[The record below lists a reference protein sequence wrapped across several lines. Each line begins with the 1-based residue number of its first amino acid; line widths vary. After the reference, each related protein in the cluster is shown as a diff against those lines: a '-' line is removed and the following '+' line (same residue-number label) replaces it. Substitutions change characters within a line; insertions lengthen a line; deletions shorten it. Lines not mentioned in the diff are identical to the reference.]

1 MRIRLGEIAYARS
14 GDKGSGATLG
24 ILAYTAAGYDVL
36 RTALTADAMEAYF
49 KPMGCAGVKR
59 YEVPNLHALNFVLP
73 EVLAGGGS
81 RSLRVD
87 AQGKAV
93 GQVALEM
100 TIEVPDAILSACTR
114 GWCGDGD
121 VRNLQPID

>member
-1 MRIRLGEIAYARS
+1 MRVRLGDIAYARS

-24 ILAYTAAGYDVL
+24 IIAYTPQGYEVL
-36 RTALTADAMEAYF
+36 REHLTANAMETYF
-49 KPMGCAGVKR
+49 EPMGAVRVKR
-59 YEVPNLHALNFVLP
+59 YEVPNLHVLNFVLP

-81 RSLRVD
+81 RSLRID

-100 TIEVPDAILSACTR
+100 EIDVPDLLVESCKRAR
-114 GWCGDGD
+114 G
-121 VRNLQPID
+121 

>member
-1 MRIRLGEIAYARS
+1 MRIRLGEIAHARS

-24 ILAYTAAGYDVL
+24 IIAYTKQGYDVL
-36 RTALTADAMEAYF
+36 RDTLTAAAMEAYF
-49 KPMGCAGVKR
+49 KPMGAVGVKR
-59 YEVPNLHALNFVLP
+59 YEVPNLHVLNFVLP

-81 RSLRVD
+81 RSLRLD

-100 TIEVPDAILSACTR
+100 TIDVPANRVDACRPPT
-114 GWCGDGD
+114 D
-121 VRNLQPID
+121 VRTATSPGSV

>member
-1 MRIRLGEIAYARS
+1 MNIRLGDIAYARS

-24 ILAYTAAGYDVL
+24 IIAYTAQGYDVL
-36 RTALTADAMEAYF
+36 RDALTASAMEAFF
-49 KPMGCAGVKR
+49 KPMGAVNVKR
-59 YEVPNLHALNFVLP
+59 YEVPNLHVLNFVLP

-81 RSLRVD
+81 RSLRID

-100 TIEVPDAILSACTR
+100 TITIPDNLAEACKRQTP
-114 GWCGDGD
+114 G
-121 VRNLQPID
+121 

>member
-1 MRIRLGEIAYARS
+1 MRVRLGDIAYARS

-24 ILAYTAAGYDVL
+24 IIAYTPQGYEVL
-36 RTALTADAMEAYF
+36 REHLTADAMETYF
-49 KPMGCAGVKR
+49 EPMGAVRVKR
-59 YEVPNLHALNFVLP
+59 YEVPNLHVLNFVLS

-81 RSLRVD
+81 RSLRID

-100 TIEVPDAILSACTR
+100 EIDVPDLLVESCKRAR
-114 GWCGDGD
+114 G
-121 VRNLQPID
+121 

>member
-1 MRIRLGEIAYARS
+1 MQVRLGEIAYARS

-24 ILAYTAAGYDVL
+24 IIAYTAQGYDVL
-36 RTALTADAMEAYF
+36 RERLTAGAVEAYF
-49 KPMGCAGVKR
+49 APMGAVGVKR
-59 YEVPNLHALNFVLP
+59 YEVANLHVLNFVLP

-81 RSLRVD
+81 RSLRID

-100 TIEVPDAILSACTR
+100 TIDVPDGALAAC
-114 GWCGDGD
+114 
-121 VRNLQPID
+121 QKP

>member
-1 MRIRLGEIAYARS
+1 MRVRLGDIAYARS

-24 ILAYTAAGYDVL
+24 IIAYTPEGYEVL
-36 RTALTADAMEAYF
+36 RETLTASAMEAYF
-49 KPMGCAGVKR
+49 TPMGAVGVKR
-59 YEVPNLHALNFVLP
+59 YEVPNLHVLNFVLP

-81 RSLRVD
+81 RSLRID

-100 TIEVPDAILSACTR
+100 TIDVPADRFTVCVKQGR
-114 GWCGDGD
+114 
-121 VRNLQPID
+121 

>member
-1 MRIRLGEIAYARS
+1 MKIRLGEIAYARS

-24 ILAYTAAGYDVL
+24 IIAYTAKGYEVL
-36 RTALTADAMEAYF
+36 CDALTASAMEAYF
-49 KPMGCAGVKR
+49 KPMGAVGVKR
-59 YEVPNLHALNFVLP
+59 YEVPKLHVLNFVLP

-81 RSLRVD
+81 RSLRID

-100 TIEVPDAILSACTR
+100 LIEVPESHVAACR
-114 GWCGDGD
+114 K
-121 VRNLQPID
+121 P

>member
-1 MRIRLGEIAYARS
+1 MKIRLGEIAYARS

-24 ILAYTAAGYDVL
+24 VIAYTARGYEIL
-36 RTALTADAMEAYF
+36 RERLSADAMEAYF

-59 YEVPNLHALNFVLP
+59 YEVPKLHVLNFVLP

-81 RSLRVD
+81 RSLRID

-100 TIEVPDAILSACTR
+100 IVEVPDSEVGACR
-114 GWCGDGD
+114 
-121 VRNLQPID
+121 R

>member
-1 MRIRLGEIAYARS
+1 M
-14 GDKGSGATLG
+14 G
-24 ILAYTAAGYDVL
+24 ICAYTAEGYTVL
-36 RTALTADAMEAYF
+36 EEQVTAAAIEAFF
-49 KPMGCAGVKR
+49 KPMGCEGVKR
-59 YEVPNLHALNFVLP
+59 YELPKLHALNFVLP

-100 TIEVPDAILSACTR
+100 PLDVPD
-114 GWCGDGD
+114 D
-121 VRNLQPID
+121 VLAKCRKP

>member
-1 MRIRLGEIAYARS
+1 MKLRLGEIAHARS

-24 ILAYTAAGYDVL
+24 IIAYTPQGYDVL
-36 RTALTADAMEAYF
+36 RKHLSADAMETYF
-49 KPMGCAGVKR
+49 EPMGAAGVKR
-59 YEVPNLHALNFVLP
+59 YEVPNLHVLNFVLP

-81 RSLRVD
+81 RSLRID

-100 TIEVPDAILSACTR
+100 EINVPDHLVESCKRARA
-114 GWCGDGD
+114 
-121 VRNLQPID
+121 

>member
-1 MRIRLGEIAYARS
+1 MQIRLGEIAHARS

-24 ILAYTAAGYDVL
+24 IIAYTPHGYEVL
-36 RTALTADAMEAYF
+36 RDALTASAMEAYF
-49 KPMGCAGVKR
+49 KPMGAVGVKR
-59 YEVPNLHALNFVLP
+59 YEVPNLHVLNFVLP

-81 RSLRVD
+81 RSLRLD

-100 TIEVPDAILSACTR
+100 TIDIPENAPDSCKPGSI
-114 GWCGDGD
+114 
-121 VRNLQPID
+121 

>member
-1 MRIRLGEIAYARS
+1 MMQVRLGEIAYARS

-24 ILAYTAAGYDVL
+24 IIAYTPTGYEVL
-36 RTALTADAMEAYF
+36 RDALTASAMETYF
-49 KPMGCAGVKR
+49 KPMGAVGVKR

-81 RSLRVD
+81 RSLRLD

-100 TIEVPDAILSACTR
+100 TVDIPANAVDACKPGSA
-114 GWCGDGD
+114 
-121 VRNLQPID
+121 

>member
-1 MRIRLGEIAYARS
+1 MRVRLGEIAYARS

-24 ILAYTAAGYDVL
+24 IIAYTSQGYEVL
-36 RTALTADAMEAYF
+36 REALTASAMEAYF
-49 KPMGCAGVKR
+49 KPMGALGVKR
-59 YEVPNLHALNFVLP
+59 YEVPNLHVLNFVLP

-81 RSLRVD
+81 RSLRID

-100 TIEVPDAILSACTR
+100 TIEIPGGSVADCRRP
-114 GWCGDGD
+114 
-121 VRNLQPID
+121 

>member
-1 MRIRLGEIAYARS
+1 MQVRLGEIAYARS

-24 ILAYTAAGYDVL
+24 IIAYTSRGYDVL
-36 RTALTADAMEAYF
+36 RETLTATAMETYF
-49 KPMGCAGVKR
+49 KPMGCVGVKR
-59 YEVPNLHALNFVLP
+59 YEVPDLHVLNFVLP

-81 RSLRVD
+81 RSLRID

-100 TIEVPDAILSACTR
+100 LVEIPDKLI
-114 GWCGDGD
+114 GKCG
-121 VRNLQPID
+121 RNPQRR

>member
-1 MRIRLGEIAYARS
+1 MKIPLYEIAHARS

-24 ILAYTAAGYDVL
+24 IIAYTAKGYEL
-36 RTALTADAMEAYF
+36 LAQQLTADFVERYF
-49 KPMGCAGVKR
+49 NPMGCVGVKR
-59 YEVPNLHALNFVLP
+59 YEVPKLGVLNFVLP

-81 RSLRVD
+81 RSLRID

-100 TIEVPDAILSACTR
+100 LIEVPESMLSACKR
-114 GWCGDGD
+114 MEG
-121 VRNLQPID
+121 

>member
-1 MRIRLGEIAYARS
+1 MKIVRLGEIAYARS
-14 GDKGSGATLG
+14 GDKGAAATLG
-24 ILAYTAAGYDVL
+24 IFAYTKDGYEIL
-36 RTALTADAMEAYF
+36 RAVLTAERVENFF
-49 KPMGCAGVKR
+49 KPMGCATVKR
-59 YEVPNLHALNFVLP
+59 YEVPNLNTLNFVLP

-100 TIEVPDAILSACTR
+100 MVEIGEDKLAACRPAQSTEAR
-114 GWCGDGD
+114 P
-121 VRNLQPID
+121 V

>member
-24 ILAYTAAGYDVL
+24 IFAYSAEGYAFL
-36 RTALTADAMEAYF
+36 RERLTAGVMEEYF
-49 KPMGCAGVKR
+49 KPMGCAGVRR
-59 YEVPNLHALNFVLP
+59 YEVPNLQTLNFVLP

-100 TIEVPDAILSACTR
+100 IIDVPEDVLSRCRPTTAQR
-114 GWCGDGD
+114 SH
-121 VRNLQPID
+121 IA

>member
-1 MRIRLGEIAYARS
+1 MQVRLGDIAYARS

-24 ILAYTAAGYDVL
+24 IIAYTSEGYEVL
-36 RTALTADAMEAYF
+36 RGTLTASAMEAYF
-49 KPMGCAGVKR
+49 RPMGAVGVKR
-59 YEVPNLHALNFVLP
+59 YEVPNLDVLNFVLP

-81 RSLRVD
+81 RSLRID

-100 TIEVPDAILSACTR
+100 IVDVPEDRLAACLPR
-114 GWCGDGD
+114 K
-121 VRNLQPID
+121 R

>member
-1 MRIRLGEIAYARS
+1 MQIRLGDIAYARS

-24 ILAYTAAGYDVL
+24 IIAYTAQGYEVL
-36 RTALTADAMEAYF
+36 RDHLTADVMETYF
-49 KPMGCAGVKR
+49 EPMGAVSVKR
-59 YEVPNLHALNFVLP
+59 YEVPNLHVLNFVMP

-81 RSLRVD
+81 RSLRID

-100 TIEVPDAILSACTR
+100 PIEVPGHLIQQCRKATI
-114 GWCGDGD
+114 
-121 VRNLQPID
+121 

>member
-1 MRIRLGEIAYARS
+1 MRVRLGDIAYARS

-24 ILAYTAAGYDVL
+24 IIAYTAQGYEVL
-36 RTALTADAMEAYF
+36 RKHLTADAMETYF
-49 KPMGCAGVKR
+49 DPMGAVGVKR
-59 YEVPNLHALNFVLP
+59 YEVPNLHVLNFVMP

-81 RSLRVD
+81 RSLRID

-100 TIEVPDAILSACTR
+100 EIDVPDRLVDSCKRAR
-114 GWCGDGD
+114 G
-121 VRNLQPID
+121 

>member
-1 MRIRLGEIAYARS
+1 MRVRLGDIAYARS

-24 ILAYTAAGYDVL
+24 IIAYTPQGYGVL
-36 RTALTADAMEAYF
+36 REHLTADAMETYF
-49 KPMGCAGVKR
+49 EPMGAVGVKR
-59 YEVPNLHALNFVLP
+59 YEVPNLHVLNFVLP

-81 RSLRVD
+81 RSLRID

-100 TIEVPDAILSACTR
+100 PIDVPDHLFQHCRKATI
-114 GWCGDGD
+114 
-121 VRNLQPID
+121 

>member
-1 MRIRLGEIAYARS
+1 MQVSLYEIAHARS

-24 ILAYTAAGYDVL
+24 IIAYTAEGYEL
-36 RTALTADAMEAYF
+36 LAKQLTAEFVERYF
-49 KPMGCAGVKR
+49 NPMGCVGVKR
-59 YEVPNLHALNFVLP
+59 YEVPKLGVLNFVLP

-81 RSLRVD
+81 RSLRID

-100 TIEVPDAILSACTR
+100 VLDVPDGLLSACKR
-114 GWCGDGD
+114 A
-121 VRNLQPID
+121 